1 VNTAA
6 IPSELLESELFGF
19 EAGAFTGAVKAK
31 PGKFELADQGT
42 LLLDEIGEMS
52 LQMQAKLLHVL
63 QDGSLSRLGSR
74 SSTRVDVRILAATN
88 VDIET
93 AVSEKRFREDLYYR
107 INAFTLMVPSLRE
120 RREEIP
126 ILMEQMLARAAA
138 SAGRIPF
145 TFSRKLME
153 GAMEYH
159 WPGNI
164 RELRNFVT
172 RLLVLQ
178 DQDTAYED
186 LRAKSKA
193 KVSAEEVSSSIAQT
207 PGTIEKLRPGMK
219 GVVDSVKQQTESRLI
234 KEALSASGWNR
245 RRAALNLN
253 ISYRALLYKI
263 QQHGIQA

>member
-1 VNTAA
+1 
-6 IPSELLESELFGF
+6 
-19 EAGAFTGAVKAK
+19 
-31 PGKFELADQGT
+31 
-42 LLLDEIGEMS
+42 MS

-74 SSTRVDVRILAATN
+74 SSTCVDVRILAATN

-93 AVSEKRFREDLYYR
+93 AVAEKRFREDLFYR
-107 INAFTLMVPSLRE
+107 INAFTLIVPSLRE

-145 TFSRKLME
+145 TFSRRLME
-153 GAMEYH
+153 EAQGYH

-178 DQDTAYED
+178 DQETAIED

-193 KVSAEEVSSSIAQT
+193 KVSAEEVSSSMAQT
-207 PGTIEKLRPGMK
+207 PGTIEKVRPGMK
-219 GVVDSVKQQTESRLI
+219 SVVDSVKQQTESRLI